1 MGEINGE
8 TEWYH
13 GTATRQKKGDNAY
26 QGVNTR
32 PLRKHGPDVLA
43 QLLTLMFAFIFILK
57 WF

>member
-1 MGEINGE
+1 MEKRSGITAQPLGRRREI
-8 TEWYH
+8 
-13 GTATRQKKGDNAY
+13 TRY